1 MERRT
6 TLADARRP
14 PASAR
19 PSVGGGS
26 CARRAWPSLLRM
38 RLLQPWFNL
47 SGEGVG
53 DAGLR
58 PPSLLRIHGRAPRAR
73 RPGSRRR
80 HALEDPPGG
89 SIADAA
95 FAEAPSSA
103 RNAKGGRDPEARQAR
118 KGRELALRLPGPCR
132 RGRRKR
138 PGAHGRGYRRQ
149 RQRRRHRLR
158 PRAGGR
164 PVLPRRL
171 GIHGHG
177 RLAPGCQRP
186 RRHRAEHARK
196 RPSGH
201 VGGAHGRE
209 KASLSGPPGAA

>member
-19 PSVGGGS
+19 PSAGAPAPDGHGH
-26 CARRAWPSLLRM
+26 PLLRM
-38 RLLQPWFNL
+38 RLLQPRPNL
-47 SGEGVG
+47 SGEGAG
-53 DAGLR
+53 DAVCGLR
-58 PPSLLRIHGRAPRAR
+58 AFFEFTGVPLGLGDQVPDAATPLKI
-73 RPGSRRR
+73 RRR
-80 HALEDPPGG
+80 RLDRGCRVRRGAELRKKREGRERSGGPPG
-89 SIADAA
+89 
-95 FAEAPSSA
+95 
-103 RNAKGGRDPEARQAR
+103 PEGA
-118 KGRELALRLPGPCR
+118 ELALRLPGPCR

-158 PRAGGR
+158 SRAAGR

-171 GIHGHG
+171 GMHGHG

-186 RRHRAEHARK
+186 RRRRAEHARK

-201 VGGAHGRE
+201 VGGAPGRE
-209 KASLSGPPGAA
+209 KASLGGPPGAA